1 MKKFFTLILCAVA
14 CLSVY
19 AQNTDLNRLI
29 IRDKGGNIHPY
40 AINNLD
46 SMFFYKI
53 DGRVAADIEI
63 KDVAIKK
70 DENTKDSVTL
80 AVTRSESCKSYKI
93 ACVTKPIADVLTN
106 DAACAGYFDQV
117 KSNVYNQDFTNAGM
131 TGFDFAFQ
139 PKTEYAIITLGY
151 DEIGTPCEM
160 AKAYFT
166 TPALPIKGTP
176 EVKCDVTDIQPFSV
190 SVTFKP
196 NSDVGGYAV
205 TLFGKGEAEQ
215 QFKMWAARFGFAN
228 IGEMVYAF
236 GYKGV
241 AGKDTTFVW
250 KDETPNTEYE
260 IYVQPWDKNG
270 TLTDYF
276 MIPVTTAKIGGEGV
290 AESTIAFGD
299 FKKDKNTDQWY
310 QEVVVTE
317 NDQCACHFVN
327 LYTEEE
333 WSVGEDSIK
342 RAIINICNNPFY
354 KPIVYGS
361 ETACIYANP
370 ETTYY
375 AAVWSQNA
383 NGEWGPLVSKK
394 ITTPKVSDEL
404 SKRRN
409 VKAGARVVEN
419 KVAKSANGPVFTLD
433 DLKKFM
439 TVKGGLKLTGK

>member
-29 IRDKGGNIHPY
+29 IRDKGGYIHPY

-93 ACVTKPIADVLTN
+93 TCVTKPIADVLTN
-106 DAACAGYFDQV
+106 DAACAGYFDQI
-117 KSNVYNQDFTNAGM
+117 KSNVYNQDFTNAGL

-160 AKAYFT
+160 VKAYFT

-370 ETTYY
+370 ETTYHV
-375 AAVWSQNA
+375 AVWSQNA

-394 ITTPKVSDEL
+394 FTTPKVSDEL
-404 SKRRN
+404 SKRHN
-409 VKAGARVVEN
+409 VKVGARVVEN

>member
-19 AQNTDLNRLI
+19 AQNIDFNRLV
-29 IRDKGGNIHPY
+29 IRDKAGYIHPY

-46 SMFFYKI
+46 SMFFYQV

-93 ACVTKPIADVLTN
+93 ACVMKPIADLLTN
-106 DAACAGYFDQV
+106 DAACAGYFDQI
-117 KSNVYNQDFTNAGM
+117 KSNVYDQDFTNAGM

-176 EVKCDVTDIQPFSV
+176 EVKYDVKDVQPFSI

-236 GYKGV
+236 GYKGE

-250 KDETPNTEYE
+250 KDEKPNTEYE

-290 AESTIAFGD
+290 AESTIALGG
-299 FKKDKNTDQWY
+299 FKKNKENNQWY
-310 QEVVVTE
+310 QEVTVTQ
-317 NDQCACHFVN
+317 NDQCACHITN
-327 LYTEEE
+327 LFTEEE
-333 WSVGEDSIK
+333 WSVGEDSLK
-342 RAIINICNNPFY
+342 RAILSNPFLSY
-354 KPIVYGS
+354 YVVYGNES
-361 ETACIYANP
+361 VGLYANP
-370 ETTYY
+370 ETTYHV
-375 AAVWSQNA
+375 AVLSQNA
-383 NGEWGPLVSKK
+383 NGEWGPLVSEKV
-394 ITTPKVSDEL
+394 TTPKVTDEL
-404 SKRRN
+404 SKRHN
-409 VKAGARVVEN
+409 VKVGTRVVEN
-419 KVAKSANGPVFTLD
+419 KVAKPANGPVFTLD

>member
-29 IRDKGGNIHPY
+29 IRDKAGAIHPY

-46 SMFFYKI
+46 SMFFYQI

-63 KDVAIKK
+63 KDVAIKQ

-176 EVKCDVTDIQPFSV
+176 EVKYDVTDIQPFSV
-190 SVTFKP
+190 SVSFKP

-215 QFKMWAARFGFAN
+215 QFKMWATRFGFAN

-236 GYKGV
+236 GYKGE

-250 KDETPNTEYE
+250 KEEKPNTEYE

-290 AESTIAFGD
+290 AESTIALGG
-299 FKKDKNTDQWY
+299 FKKNKENNQWY
-310 QEVVVTE
+310 QEVTVTQ
-317 NDQCACHFVN
+317 NDQCACHITN
-327 LYTEEE
+327 LFTEEE
-333 WSVGEDSIK
+333 WSVGEDSLK
-342 RAIINICNNPFY
+342 RAILSNPFLSY
-354 KPIVYGS
+354 YVVYGN
-361 ETACIYANP
+361 EEVGLYANP
-370 ETTYY
+370 ETTYHV
-375 AAVWSQNA
+375 AVLSQNA
-383 NGEWGPLVSKK
+383 NGEWGPLVSEKV
-394 ITTPKVSDEL
+394 TTPKVTDEL
-404 SKRRN
+404 SKRHN
-409 VKAGARVVEN
+409 IKAGTRVVEN

>member
-1 MKKFFTLILCAVA
+1 MKSTCQNFWRA
-14 CLSVY
+14 
-19 AQNTDLNRLI
+19 AQ
-29 IRDKGGNIHPY
+29 
-40 AINNLD
+40 
-46 SMFFYKI
+46 F
-53 DGRVAADIEI
+53 
-63 KDVAIKK
+63 
-70 DENTKDSVTL
+70 
-80 AVTRSESCKSYKI
+80 
-93 ACVTKPIADVLTN
+93 
-106 DAACAGYFDQV
+106 
-117 KSNVYNQDFTNAGM
+117 NAS
-131 TGFDFAFQ
+131 
-139 PKTEYAIITLGY
+139 
-151 DEIGTPCEM
+151 
-160 AKAYFT
+160 
-166 TPALPIKGTP
+166 ALTP
-176 EVKCDVTDIQPFSV
+176 EVKYDVTDIQPFSV
-190 SVTFKP
+190 SVSFKP

-215 QFKMWAARFGFAN
+215 QFKMWATRFGFAN

-236 GYKGV
+236 GYKGE

-250 KDETPNTEYE
+250 KEEKPNTEYE

-383 NGEWGPLVSKK
+383 NGEWGPFVYKK

-404 SKRRN
+404 SKRHN
-409 VKAGARVVEN
+409 MKAATRVVEN